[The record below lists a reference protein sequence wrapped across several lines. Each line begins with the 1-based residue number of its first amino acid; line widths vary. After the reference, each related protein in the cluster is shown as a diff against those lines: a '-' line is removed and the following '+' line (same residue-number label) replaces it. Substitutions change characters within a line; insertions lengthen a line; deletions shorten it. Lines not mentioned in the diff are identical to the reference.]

1 MPSPPLPNPNESP
14 EDATPEGVNPDD
26 LVTVSRWELD
36 ALRAKIAVPAATPPA
51 GVLIESAVEPVQPPQ
66 VTPVGIEEAAR
77 SRRVEELERG
87 FKSAVLDR
95 ELATALAGRPLVPGA
110 AAQLIKLWRDEFDVY
125 EEGGT
130 YRVVAR
136 DGQPVAKAVAERLA
150 DAAYS
155 HFSPPSSRG
164 GAAARGSGRTS
175 VSGSPTSPRTLGEA
189 ALQRWREAASIRA
202 DPLSSPIGLRRR

>member
-1 MPSPPLPNPNESP
+1 MSSPPLPNPNESP
-14 EDATPEGVNPDD
+14 EDGASEGFNPDD
-26 LVTVSRWELD
+26 LVTISRWELD
-36 ALRAKIAVPAATPPA
+36 ALRAKTSAPVVAPLA
-51 GVLIESAVEPVQPPQ
+51 GALIESAVEPVLSPP
-66 VTPVGIEEAAR
+66 VTIVGTEESAR
-77 SRRVEELERG
+77 SRRIEELERG

-130 YRVVAR
+130 FRVVAR

-155 HFSPPSSRG
+155 HFSPPTSRG

-175 VSGSPTSPRTLGEA
+175 VSGVPAAPRTLGEA
-189 ALQRWREAASIRA
+189 ALQRWREAASVRA
-202 DPLSSPIGLRRR
+202 DPSSSPIGLRRR

>member
-1 MPSPPLPNPNESP
+1 MSSPPLPNPNESP
-14 EDATPEGVNPDD
+14 EDGASEGVNPDD
-26 LVTVSRWELD
+26 LVTISRWELD
-36 ALRAKIAVPAATPPA
+36 ALRAKTSAPVVAPLA
-51 GVLIESAVEPVQPPQ
+51 GALMESAVEPVLSPQ
-66 VTPVGIEEAAR
+66 VTIVGTEESAR

-130 YRVVAR
+130 FRVVAR

-150 DAAYS
+150 DAAYA
-155 HFSPPSSRG
+155 HFSPPTSRG
-164 GAAARGSGRTS
+164 GAAARGTGRTS
-175 VSGSPTSPRTLGEA
+175 VSGVPTAPRTLGEA
-189 ALQRWREAASIRA
+189 ALQRWREAASVRA
-202 DPLSSPIGLRRR
+202 DPSSGPIGLRRR

>member
-1 MPSPPLPNPNESP
+1 MPSPPLPNPNGSP
-14 EDATPEGVNPDD
+14 DDAVPEGVNPDD
-26 LVTVSRWELD
+26 LVTISRWELD
-36 ALRAKIAVPAATPPA
+36 ALRAKTSASVVPPLA
-51 GVLIESAVEPVQPPQ
+51 GALVESGVEPVLPPQ
-66 VTPVGIEEAAR
+66 VAVVAIVESAQA
-77 SRRVEELERG
+77 RRVEELERG

-95 ELATALAGRPLVPGA
+95 ELATALAGRPLMPGA

-150 DAAYS
+150 DAAYA

-175 VSGSPTSPRTLGEA
+175 VSAGPTAPRTLGEA
-189 ALQRWREAASIRA
+189 ALQRWREAASVRA
-202 DPLSSPIGLRRR
+202 DPSSGPIGLRRR

>member
-1 MPSPPLPNPNESP
+1 MLSPPLPDPDGSS
-14 EDATPEGVNPDD
+14 EDGAPEGVNPGD
-26 LVTVSRWELD
+26 LVTISRWELD
-36 ALRAKIAVPAATPPA
+36 ALRARTSAPAVAPAAATL
-51 GVLIESAVEPVQPPQ
+51 VESAVETVLPPQ
-66 VTPVGIEEAAR
+66 VTIAGTEESAR

-130 YRVVAR
+130 YRVAAR

-155 HFSPPSSRG
+155 HFSPPASRG
-164 GAAARGSGRTS
+164 GAAARGSGRS
-175 VSGSPTSPRTLGEA
+175 AASNVPTSPRTLGEA
-189 ALQRWREAASIRA
+189 ALQRWREAASVRV
-202 DPLSSPIGLRRR
+202 DPSSRPIGLRGR